1 MNKLFEYINNN
12 FRTVE
17 CLLFV
22 VMVCL
27 MLINLYLDPIH
38 KKNIEKQNQPINRQ
52 KITSNS
58 IVGTVESIHPW
69 GRTAIVP
76 MKSIELEYFEYCD
89 EWVMYGDVVQ
99 PDGRKDYFMPVLK
112 GHLNLD
118 VKDLTQT
125 WTEYASYSTSP
136 DENAETYEDFRL
148 AHIKVKGG
156 KIIDIEYTHYRLL
169 SNNTWSIIASWKAIV
184 NPDTPDPISRIVEKD
199 DTPIIVCKFCKGKG
213 QKPTDV
219 NKLMM
224 DASLAL
230 FINHHLNVDKC
241 DKCVKLP
248 YGNAYE
254 YCETVE
260 SKYQTLLKEYA
271 AAGPKIDMAACDR
284 CMGMGT
290 FSSKDLST
298 GKWITQEEYDAKY
311 KQKSNTLNNH

>member
-1 MNKLFEYINNN
+1 MNETN
-12 FRTVE
+12 FDIKPTII
-17 CLLFV
+17 LLGLCILGFIFCYAV
-22 VMVCL
+22 L
-27 MLINLYLDPIH
+27 NPIH
-38 KKNIEKQNQPINRQ
+38 KKNIEKLKKNQPTNKQ
-52 KITSNS
+52 KIISNS

-69 GRTAIVP
+69 GRTEVVP

-125 WTEYASYSTSP
+125 WTEYSSYETSSNQP
-136 DENAETYEDFRL
+136 ETYEDFRL
-148 AHIKVKGG
+148 AHIKVKRG
-156 KIIDIEYTHYRLL
+156 KIINIDYTHYRLL
-169 SNNTWSIIASWKAIV
+169 SNNTWNIIASWKAVV
-184 NPDTPDPISRIVEKD
+184 NPDIPEPISPIVEKD
-199 DTPIIVCKFCKGKG
+199 DTPVIVCKFCKGKG

-230 FINHHLNVDKC
+230 FVNHHLNVDKC
-241 DKCVKLP
+241 TKCVKMP
-248 YGNAYE
+248 YGDAYD
-254 YCETVE
+254 YCDTVQN
-260 SKYQTLLKEYA
+260 KYQILVQEYA
-271 AAGPKIDMAACDR
+271 NAGPKIEMAACEK

-298 GKWITQEEYDAKY
+298 GKWITQEEYDERNK
-311 KQKSNTLNNH
+311 